1 MQRRFK
7 DYTKARK
14 KVCAALLEAGKTIG
28 SVAKTHGLNRDL
40 LALALTRYLKG
51 EHILPRC
58 PETYAA
64 LREMEE
70 ISQVVI
76 MLGAQEGPADSLKAE
91 VVNG

>member
-58 PETYAA
+58 TNTYAA

-70 ISQVVI
+70 ASGVVI
-76 MLGAQEGPADSLKAE
+76 MLGAHEKLSAPQQAE
-91 VVNG
+91 AVNE